1 MSSERSDS
9 VFAHYRLAS
18 EKFDYFVTGLTGA
31 ICAYITQTYHPEKLS
46 INPNTLELLS
56 LLLLIGSV
64 VAGFKRIEH
73 SLVAYRYNA
82 HTLRL
87 QEQKGQL
94 VSKSSGGMV
103 VNEATGEVLD
113 PVSVHTTIQA
123 ISEVLPEFEESQNK
137 SANIAGNWYKA
148 RNWLLFLG
156 FMSLIGS
163 KVWSAYV

>member
-1 MSSERSDS
+1 MNSERSDS
-9 VFAHYRLAS
+9 VFAHYRVAS

-46 INPNTLELLS
+46 LHPTTLELLS

-64 VAGFKRIEH
+64 VAGFKRIEY
-73 SLVAYRYNA
+73 SLITYRYNA
-82 HTLRL
+82 HLLRL

-94 VSKSSGGMV
+94 VSKSRGGMV
-103 VNEATGEVLD
+103 VNEATGEVID
-113 PVSVHTTIQA
+113 PVSVHTKIQV
-123 ISEVLPEFEESQNK
+123 ITEVLPEFEDGQNK
-137 SANIAGNWYKA
+137 NANISGNWYKA

-156 FMSLIGS
+156 FMFLVSS